1 MAAFETIRVLIANDH
16 QIVLDGVRSILEKE
30 ADIQVVGL
38 AKEGRTALKMVQ
50 DLAPQVVVMDVS
62 MPDLNGIE
70 ATHLIRKD
78 FPEVKVIAL
87 SMHTAPRFVI
97 NMVQA
102 GAAGYLIKDSAFR
115 ELSEAIRLVAIK
127 NQIYLSP
134 GIAGIV
140 VQKCLANSSADSPIF
155 SALSSREREVLQ
167 LIAEG
172 VTTSEIAK
180 HLFVSIKTIEC
191 HRSAIFRK
199 LKINSIAELT
209 KFAVREGITSLE

>member
-1 MAAFETIRVLIANDH
+1 MAASETIRVLIADDH
-16 QIVLDGVRSILEKE
+16 QIVRDGLLSLLEKE
-30 ADIQVVGL
+30 ADIQVVGI

-97 NMVQA
+97 NMIQA
-102 GAAGYLIKDSAFR
+102 GAAGYLIKDCAFR

-134 GIAGIV
+134 GITGIV
-140 VQKCLANSSADSPIF
+140 VQKCLTNSFADSPF
-155 SALSSREREVLQ
+155 FTDLSSREREVLQ

-172 VTTSEIAK
+172 MKTVEIAK
-180 HLFVSIKTIEC
+180 HLFVSVKTVES
-191 HRSAIFRK
+191 HRSTIFMK
-199 LKINSIAELT
+199 LKIDSIAELT
-209 KFAVREGITSLE
+209 KFALREGITSLE

>member
-1 MAAFETIRVLIANDH
+1 MPGDGKIKILIADDH
-16 QIVLDGVRSILEKE
+16 QIVLDGLRSLLEKE
-30 ADIQVVGL
+30 PDFEVVGV
-38 AKEGRTALKMVQ
+38 AQEGRVALKMVG

-87 SMHTAPRFVI
+87 SMHTAPPFVL
-97 NMVQA
+97 NMIRE
-102 GAAGYLIKDSAFR
+102 GASGYLIKDCASR
-115 ELSEAIRLVAIK
+115 ELSEAIRLVVNK
-127 NQIYLSP
+127 NQTYLSP

-140 VQKCLANSSADSPIF
+140 VQKCLADSSIF
-155 SALSSREREVLQ
+155 TVLTSREREVLQ

-172 VTTSEIAK
+172 MKTVEIAK
-180 HLFVSIKTIEC
+180 HLFVSSKTVEC
-191 HRSAIFRK
+191 HRSAIFTK

-209 KFAVREGITSLE
+209 KFALREGIISLE

>member
-1 MAAFETIRVLIANDH
+1 MATSETIRVLIADDH
-16 QIVLDGVRSILEKE
+16 QIVRDGLLSLLEKE

-50 DLAPQVVVMDVS
+50 DLTPQVVVMDVS

-70 ATHLIRKD
+70 ATHLIRRD

-97 NMVQA
+97 NMIQA
-102 GAAGYLIKDSAFR
+102 GAAGYLIKDCAFR

-140 VQKCLANSSADSPIF
+140 VQKCLTNSSADSPF
-155 SALSSREREVLQ
+155 FTDLSTREREVLQ

-172 VTTSEIAK
+172 MKTVEIAK
-180 HLFVSIKTIEC
+180 HLFVSVKTVES
-191 HRSAIFRK
+191 HRSTIFMK
-199 LKINSIAELT
+199 LKIDSIAELT
-209 KFAVREGITSLE
+209 KFALREGITSLE